1 VDAPA
6 KIDQSGSK
14 GSSAE
19 IDSNNV
25 TPALI
30 EGEKG
35 RRLAAGRSAL
45 SDLADETL
53 IQQFC
58 DQARYC
64 CAGEPGL
71 AGDFGSTGLALVRD
85 ELKRGS
91 EIAATGV
98 VLGGLDWRGNLATP
112 IPFSVI
118 SRQLTP
124 MKVQ

>member
-1 VDAPA
+1 VDASA
-6 KIDQSGSK
+6 KIDQSSSE
-14 GSSAE
+14 GSSPE

-30 EGEKG
+30 EGEKR

-45 SDLADETL
+45 SDLADESL
-53 IQQFC
+53 IQQFS
-58 DQARYC
+58 DQARHC
-64 CAGEPGL
+64 GAGEPGL
-71 AGDFGSTGLALVRD
+71 AGDFGSTGLALMRN

-98 VLGGLDWRGNLATP
+98 VLGGFDRRGNLAIP
-112 IPFSVI
+112 IPFSVL
-118 SRQLTP
+118 SRQVTP